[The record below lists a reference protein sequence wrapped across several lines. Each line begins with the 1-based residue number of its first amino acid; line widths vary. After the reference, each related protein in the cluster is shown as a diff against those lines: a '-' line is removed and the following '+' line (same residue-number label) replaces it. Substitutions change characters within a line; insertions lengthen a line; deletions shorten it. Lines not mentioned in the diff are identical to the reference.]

1 MDVGPLI
8 VLFRS
13 LEMRLSSGALVATL
27 LALSVS
33 SSSAANNIRACYF
46 TNWAQYRPGN
56 GKYLT
61 DHYVPG
67 LCTHILFAFGWLDYQ
82 TYTAK
87 AFDPADAGVNGM
99 YARVNKLKQTD
110 PGLKTLLSFGGA
122 SFPLYVFKAMAAQQK
137 SRQTFIK
144 SAIAWVEQYG
154 FDGIDLDW
162 EFPDGGDKANF
173 VSLIKELKEAVEAR
187 AKETGKEQLLVSMA
201 VTANH
206 QTADAG
212 YNLPE
217 LAKCFD
223 FILLMAYDFHGSWE
237 RQTGVNA
244 PLRAKQGDPYS
255 VEYIANHYVQ
265 RGFPK
270 NKIAIGVGT
279 YGRGWTL
286 SSASNAGL
294 GAPASGTSKQFPA
307 TRTAGIA
314 AYYELCPLLKQGA
327 KRSFDDLSK
336 TPYLVKGDQWF
347 TYDDEESIGAKVDWI
362 IENGFAGAFTWTLDF
377 DDFRGVCGG
386 GKYPLH
392 SIINK
397 KLNGSAPRPEV
408 TTEAPES
415 TPGSSTDE
423 STPESVTTEAP
434 EESTE
439 NPEQSTT
446 EEPIESTSEST
457 APGAGSTE
465 SSSKPVSSTATS
477 RAARLT
483 TTTGGPLPTQD
494 PDGFTCEADG
504 FYPDPKSCE
513 AFYRCV
519 NGVPYHFDC
528 PDGLQFNPSNETCD
542 WPETAGCVLPEVT
555 TEAPESSPDSS
566 TDESTTE
573 SVTTESPVE
582 STSESSID
590 ETTQEAL
597 STESPEE
604 ATTEDSTAEPASTDA
619 PFVCEADGF
628 FPDPRTCHAFY
639 RCVNGIAYHFDCPAG
654 TMFNPA
660 IDVCDWPRNV
670 ECKA

>member
-1 MDVGPLI
+1 
-8 VLFRS
+8 
-13 LEMRLSSGALVATL
+13 MRLSSGALLATL
-27 LALSVS
+27 LALSVTFS
-33 SSSAANNIRACYF
+33 TAANNIRACYF
-46 TNWAQYRPGN
+46 TNWAQYRPGA
-56 GKYLT
+56 GKYLPE
-61 DHYVPG
+61 DYVPG

-99 YARVNKLKQTD
+99 YVRVNKLKQTD

-162 EFPDGGDKANF
+162 EFPDAGDKANF

-217 LAKCFD
+217 LAKYFD

-294 GAPASGTSKQFPA
+294 GAPASGTSKEFPA
-307 TRTAGIA
+307 TGTAGIA

-392 SIINK
+392 SVINK

-465 SSSKPVSSTATS
+465 SSSKPVGSTATT

-494 PDGFTCEADG
+494 PDGFTCHADG

-513 AFYRCV
+513 AFYRCIH
-519 NGVPYHFDC
+519 GVPYHFEC
-528 PDGLQFNPSNETCD
+528 PDGLQFNPSSETCD
-542 WPETAGCVLPEVT
+542 WPEAAGCH
-555 TEAPESSPDSS
+555 
-566 TDESTTE
+566 
-573 SVTTESPVE
+573 
-582 STSESSID
+582 I
-590 ETTQEAL
+590 
-597 STESPEE
+597 
-604 ATTEDSTAEPASTDA
+604 
-619 PFVCEADGF
+619 
-628 FPDPRTCHAFY
+628 
-639 RCVNGIAYHFDCPAG
+639 
-654 TMFNPA
+654 
-660 IDVCDWPRNV
+660 
-670 ECKA
+670 